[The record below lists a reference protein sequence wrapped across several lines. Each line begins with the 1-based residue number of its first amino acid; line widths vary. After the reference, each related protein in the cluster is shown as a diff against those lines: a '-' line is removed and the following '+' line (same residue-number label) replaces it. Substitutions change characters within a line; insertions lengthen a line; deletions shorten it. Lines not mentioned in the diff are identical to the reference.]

1 MALFTDM
8 LYPRR
13 TQRAQKDRTI
23 TRRLTQVHAVAQC
36 ERWERYPP
44 LKTRGGAP
52 VKPSKS
58 TQSRDWGEGTGK
70 SPSLCWETQRLGYKT
85 MGRRELVCMVRRRR
99 RAPGVWLWR
108 AFP

>member
-36 ERWERYPP
+36 ERWERNPP

-58 TQSRDWGEGTGK
+58 TQSRDWGEGKDGK
-70 SPSLCWETQRLGYKT
+70 KPQPLRLPAKAEATKQWAG
-85 MGRRELVCMVRRRR
+85 GNLFAWSAGDDEL
-99 RAPGVWLWR
+99 LE
-108 AFP
+108 

>member
-36 ERWERYPP
+36 ERWERNPS

-58 TQSRDWGEGTGK
+58 TQSRDWGEEKGQEK
-70 SPSLCWETQRLGYKT
+70 APAFA
-85 MGRRELVCMVRRRR
+85 GRRKGWATKPMRKSRSLDLLTRESS
-99 RAPGVWLWR
+99 
-108 AFP
+108 